1 MENYYE
7 NADSKCPFAANTQG
21 DCNLKY
27 VDFFLAICTNE
38 YWRMYSSQVRRFA
51 KIEEK
56 YKLFVLAL
64 HRQINLIQIW
74 SAPDKASFFQF
85 KSETISKVNCAG
97 QEFEYK
103 RILSLK
109 IRPEIP
115 GNTDF

>member
-51 KIEEK
+51 RREIKIICPC
-56 YKLFVLAL
+56 LA
-64 HRQINLIQIW
+64 
-74 SAPDKASFFQF
+74 SSDKPDPNM
-85 KSETISKVNCAG
+85 E
-97 QEFEYK
+97 
-103 RILSLK
+103 
-109 IRPEIP
+109 RP
-115 GNTDF
+115 G

>member
-7 NADSKCPFAANTQG
+7 NADSKCPFAAHTQG

-56 YKLFVLAL
+56 
-64 HRQINLIQIW
+64 
-74 SAPDKASFFQF
+74 
-85 KSETISKVNCAG
+85 
-97 QEFEYK
+97 
-103 RILSLK
+103 
-109 IRPEIP
+109 
-115 GNTDF
+115 